1 MLEKKKFAE
10 KKHKPANRPI
20 LREALT
26 GLNWLELRAS
36 PVYYGW
42 NVPHGNGEAVIIVP
56 GFLATDFYLT
66 ELYWWLWRV
75 GYHPYLSNIGLNAHC
90 LNKLAQRLSATIE
103 RAEAE
108 TQRPVHLIG
117 HSLGGILARSAAAR
131 QPEKVA
137 SVITLGSPF
146 RGIRSHPL
154 VMRISDEVRR
164 RIIRDGENESPDCY
178 TGFCP
183 CETVKF
189 SESPLPETIFQT
201 AVYTKTD
208 GIVDW
213 RMCLSE
219 QKADNY
225 EVSSTH
231 AGMVFNW
238 QVYRL
243 IAKRLRQCRLNTT

>member
-1 MLEKKKFAE
+1 MVKMGNFAE
-10 KKHKPANRPI
+10 KKHTSVNRPI

-42 NVPHGNGEAVIIVP
+42 NVPRGDGAAVVVVP
-56 GFLATDFYLT
+56 GFLGTDFYLT
-66 ELYWWLWRV
+66 ELYWWLWRI
-75 GYHPYLSNIGLNAHC
+75 GYQPYLSNIGLNAHC
-90 LNKLAQRLSATIE
+90 LDKLAKRLRATIE

-108 TQRPVHLIG
+108 TRRPVHLIG
-117 HSLGGILARSAAAR
+117 HSLGGILARSAAVR

-154 VMRISDEVRR
+154 VMRISNEVRS
-164 RIIRDGENESPDCY
+164 RILRDGENESPDCY

-183 CETVKF
+183 CETVK
-189 SESPLPETIFQT
+189 SSQIPLPETIFQT

-219 QKADNY
+219 KKADNY
-225 EVSSTH
+225 EVSGTH
-231 AGMVFNW
+231 TGMVFNS
-238 QVYRL
+238 QIYRL
-243 IAKRLRQCRLNTT
+243 IAKRLLQ